1 MGINT
6 ATKNF
11 KENLT
16 DLINN
21 SGLPAVNILL
31 VMESIQKEVHNAFL
45 IQMQEETKNEESK
58 EKGEE

>member
-16 DLINN
+16 QLINE
-21 SGLPAVNILL
+21 SGLPAVNVLL
-31 VMESIQKEVHNAFL
+31 VLESIQREVYGIYAQQLQSEAVEEKEGDPNV
-45 IQMQEETKNEESK
+45 
-58 EKGEE
+58 

>member
-16 DLINN
+16 ELINN

-31 VMESIQKEVHNAFL
+31 VMENIQKEVHGAFL
-45 IQMQEETKNEESK
+45 IQMQEEAKK
-58 EKGEE
+58 EKAKKGRK

>member
-11 KENLT
+11 KEDLT
-16 DLINN
+16 RLINE

-31 VMESIQKEVHNAFL
+31 VMESIQKEVHGAFL
-45 IQMQEETKNEESK
+45 TQMQEEAKKEESK
-58 EKGEE
+58 EH

>member
-16 DLINN
+16 ELINN
-21 SGLPAVNILL
+21 SKLPAVNVLL
-31 VMESIQKEVHNAFL
+31 VLESIQREVQGIYINQLHEENAEKKERDVN
-45 IQMQEETKNEESK
+45 
-58 EKGEE
+58 G

>member
-6 ATKNF
+6 ETKNF

>member
-6 ATKNF
+6 ATINF

-16 DLINN
+16 ELINN

-45 IQMQEETKNEESK
+45 AQMQEEQKKEEQ
-58 EKGEE
+58 

>member
-21 SGLPAVNILL
+21 SGLPAVNVLL
-31 VMESIQKEVHNAFL
+31 VLESIQREVQGIYVQQLQVEATEEKEGDPNV
-45 IQMQEETKNEESK
+45 
-58 EKGEE
+58 

>member
-11 KENLT
+11 KEDLT
-16 DLINN
+16 ILINE

-31 VMESIQKEVHNAFL
+31 VLESIQKEVHCAFL
-45 IQMQEETKNEESK
+45 EQIQKEQKKEHKEES
-58 EKGEE
+58 

>member
-16 DLINN
+16 QLINE
-21 SGLPAVNILL
+21 SGLPPVNVLL
-31 VMESIQKEVHNAFL
+31 VLESIQREVQGIY
-45 IQMQEETKNEESK
+45 IQQLQEETIK
-58 EKGEE
+58 EGDANG

>member
-16 DLINN
+16 ELINN
-21 SGLPAVNILL
+21 SGLPAVNVLL
-31 VMESIQKEVHNAFL
+31 VLESIQREVHGIYAQQL
-45 IQMQEETKNEESK
+45 QSEATEEK
-58 EKGEE
+58 EGD

>member
-16 DLINN
+16 ELINN

-31 VMESIQKEVHNAFL
+31 VLENIQREVQGIYINQL
-45 IQMQEETKNEESK
+45 QEENAEKK
-58 EKGEE
+58 EGDVDG

>member
-21 SGLPAVNILL
+21 SGLPPVNVLL
-31 VMESIQKEVHNAFL
+31 VLESIQREVQGIYIQQLQSEAAEEKEGDPNV
-45 IQMQEETKNEESK
+45 
-58 EKGEE
+58 

>member
-11 KENLT
+11 KEDLT
-16 DLINN
+16 RLINE

-31 VMESIQKEVHNAFL
+31 VMESIQKEVHNAFFT
-45 IQMQEETKNEESK
+45 QMQEETKNEERK
-58 EKGEE
+58 EQ

>member
-11 KENLT
+11 KEDLT
-16 DLINN
+16 RLINE

-31 VMESIQKEVHNAFL
+31 VMETIQKEVHNAFL
-45 IQMQEETKNEESK
+45 TQMQEETKNEESK
-58 EKGEE
+58 EQ

>member
-21 SGLPAVNILL
+21 SGLPAVNVLL
-31 VMESIQKEVHNAFL
+31 VLESIQREVQGIYVQQLQVEATEKKEGDPNV
-45 IQMQEETKNEESK
+45 
-58 EKGEE
+58 

>member
-16 DLINN
+16 ELIN
-21 SGLPAVNILL
+21 SSKLPAVNVLL
-31 VMESIQKEVHNAFL
+31 VLENIQREVHGIYVQQLQEESIDKKEGDLN
-45 IQMQEETKNEESK
+45 
-58 EKGEE
+58 G

>member
-16 DLINN
+16 ELINN
-21 SGLPAVNILL
+21 SGLPAANILL
-31 VMESIQKEVHNAFL
+31 VLESTQREVYSVFLTQIQEEQKEEH
-45 IQMQEETKNEESK
+45 
-58 EKGEE
+58 

>member
-11 KENLT
+11 KEDLT
-16 DLINN
+16 RLINE

-31 VMESIQKEVHNAFL
+31 VMESIQREVQCVFLEQMKEEQNKE
-45 IQMQEETKNEESK
+45 QKEES
-58 EKGEE
+58 

>member
-16 DLINN
+16 QLINE
-21 SGLPAVNILL
+21 SGLPPVNVLL
-31 VMESIQKEVHNAFL
+31 VLESIQREVQGIY
-45 IQMQEETKNEESK
+45 IQQLQEEAIK
-58 EKGEE
+58 EGDTNG